1 MGVALNLVFASL
13 WLAVA
18 TVAVWLLA
26 ATEVGV
32 QLGLRLHRAHDE
44 PRIRQIGAIQGA
56 ILGLL
61 ALLLGFTFA
70 MAAERYDTR
79 RGLVLDEANALGTT
93 YLRAGLLPDA
103 QGTVVRD
110 LLPRYLTARLEF
122 YDAGEDEVRLAAAEQ
137 DAARL
142 QAELWALAER
152 AGRAAPSPIV
162 AAFVVSL
169 NESIDLAAARGHAAR
184 TRVPQAVWLLLLVV
198 AAGGCFSTGYAA
210 GASGVRAWVSS
221 LALPLLLAVVMTLI
235 ADLDRPRGGLIRI
248 SQQPMLDLKAG
259 WSAPGR

>member
-1 MGVALNLVFASL
+1 MNLVFASL
-13 WLAVA
+13 WIAFT

-26 ATEVGV
+26 ATELGV
-32 QLGLRLHRAHDE
+32 RLGLRLHRANDE

-56 ILGLL
+56 MLGLL

-70 MAAERYDTR
+70 MSAERYDTR

-103 QGTVVRD
+103 QGTQVRD
-110 LLPRYLTARLEF
+110 LLRRYLNARLEF
-122 YDAGEDEVRLAAAEQ
+122 YDAGESEAMLAAAEQ
-137 DAARL
+137 DATRL
-142 QAELWALAER
+142 QNELFALAVR
-152 AGRAAPSPIV
+152 ASQAAATPIV
-162 AAFVVSL
+162 ATFIISV

-184 TRVPQAVWLLLLVV
+184 TRVPQAVWLLLLLV
-198 AAGGCFSTGYAA
+198 AAGGCCTTGYAA
-210 GASGVRAWVSS
+210 GSSGVRAWVAS
-221 LALPLLLAVVMTLI
+221 LALPVLIAVVMTLI

-259 WSAPGR
+259 WSAP